1 MEIKSVNFRP
11 ENESYEEYIERIN
24 VESCGLGLF
33 RIEEEAYHKS
43 IGMSRSSLVHM
54 LRSPQ
59 YYQFKKSE
67 QTEPSKAML
76 FGSAV
81 HKAFLEPELFV
92 KEYAVA
98 PKVDKR
104 TTRGKEAWA
113 SFEHENKGKK
123 LIDQEDFKDIH
134 SMMLALK
141 KHSYVSKLLGLIKK
155 ENIEVSA
162 YTTIEEVLCKSRA
175 DMMIPEMGMLIDL
188 KTTQDA
194 RPHEFQ
200 RSVADYMYHVQAAY
214 YLDIFSKATGITF
227 DKFLFICV
235 EKEAPFGVQVYV
247 ADPEMIEV
255 GRFEYQNALISYKQC
270 LEKNEWPSYDEK
282 VLNLA
287 LPTWALNKIK

>member
-11 ENESYEEYIERIN
+11 ENESYGEYVERIN

-59 YYQFKKSE
+59 YFQFKKSE
-67 QTEPSKAML
+67 PMEPSKAML

-81 HKAFLEPELFV
+81 HKAFLEPELFEQ
-92 KEYAVA
+92 EYAVA

-104 TTRGKEAWA
+104 TSKGKEAWA
-113 SFEHENKGKK
+113 SFEYNNRGKK
-123 LIDQEDFKDIH
+123 LIDQDDCEAIQG
-134 SMMLALK
+134 MMTALK
-141 KHSYVSKLLGLIKK
+141 KHSYVSKLLGLIQKAH
-155 ENIEVSA
+155 IEVSA

-175 DMMIPEMGMLIDL
+175 DLMIPEMGMLIDL
-188 KTTQDA
+188 KTTSDA

-200 RSVADYMYHVQAAY
+200 RSVADYMYHVQGAY
-214 YLDIFSKATGITF
+214 YLDVFSKATGIKF

-255 GRFEYQNALISYKQC
+255 GRFEYQNALISYKDC

-282 VLNLA
+282 VLNLS